1 MGVYVQ
7 YICTC
12 SEDIVENAKMSLRE
26 IDPYDYISEP
36 ESNICVAVLS
46 YIFVISILPKIEKIP
61 WNVCVASI
69 TFVIH

>member
-1 MGVYVQ
+1 
-7 YICTC
+7 
-12 SEDIVENAKMSLRE
+12 MSLRE

-69 TFVIH
+69 TCVIHIDKLRIEEYKLGIGKLNLS